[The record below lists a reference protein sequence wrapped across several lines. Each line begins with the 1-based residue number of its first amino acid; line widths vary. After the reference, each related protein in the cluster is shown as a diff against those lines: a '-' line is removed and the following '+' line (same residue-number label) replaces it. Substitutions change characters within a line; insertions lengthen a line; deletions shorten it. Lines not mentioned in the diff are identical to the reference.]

1 MKALALGSLLGAL
14 YLLPFR
20 AHAQE
25 PEAHRLSVYLRGGV
39 SAVLA
44 PSRAMGGLGVGVGV
58 RDVLKD
64 RFILQADV
72 SYLTLLGHVG
82 EVRLG
87 AGVQRGGTWSPAAL
101 ATVSVLM
108 GDALTTRTVD
118 IPRTPRGPAGALGV
132 VLAPLRFCSDAGSCV
147 SVLELGAGYG
157 TDFATAGPSIQVGL
171 MELALAF

>member
-1 MKALALGSLLGAL
+1 MRAPVLGLLAALSLL
-14 YLLPFR
+14 PSR
-20 AHAQE
+20 ASAQE
-25 PEAHRLSVYLRGGV
+25 PGAHQLSVYLRGGV

-58 RDVLKD
+58 RDVMKD

-87 AGVQRGGTWSPAAL
+87 AGIQRGGTWSPAAL

-108 GDALTTRTVD
+108 GDALTTRTEN

-132 VLAPLRFCSDAGSCV
+132 TLAPLRFCMEGGSCV

-157 TDFATAGPSIQVGL
+157 TDFATAGPSLQIGL
-171 MELALAF
+171 LELGLAF

>member
-1 MKALALGSLLGAL
+1 MKAPVLGLLLGAL
-14 YLLPFR
+14 CLLPSLASAR
-20 AHAQE
+20 EPGAHQ
-25 PEAHRLSVYLRGGV
+25 LSVYLRGGV

-64 RFILQADV
+64 RFILQADA

-101 ATVSVLM
+101 ATVSLLM
-108 GDALTTRTVD
+108 GDALTTRTET
-118 IPRTPRGPAGALGV
+118 IPRSPRGPAGALGV
-132 VLAPLRFCSDAGSCV
+132 TLAPLRFCMEGGSCV
-147 SVLELGAGYG
+147 SVLELGVGYG
-157 TDFATAGPSIQVGL
+157 TDFATAGPSLQVGL
-171 MELALAF
+171 MEMGLAF